1 MAGSFFAV
9 DLGATS
15 GRTILGKVT
24 QEGISLEEVN
34 RFPNHLLRIGNSY
47 YWDIYELYRNIV
59 EGLKKASSMTEI
71 ASIGIDTWGVDF
83 VCVGKD
89 GQFLRLPRSYRDP
102 YTEGAPDAFFERF
115 DRSEVYRLTG
125 IQVMNFNSLFQFDA
139 MRRSEDSA
147 LEAAEKILFIPDALS
162 YMLTREM
169 VCEYTIATTAQ
180 IVNAA
185 TRRLEPSILSAV
197 GLSEEHFG
205 RFVYPG
211 EKVGTLSPELQSLTG
226 LGPVPVIAVAGHDT
240 ASAVA
245 SVPASSEDFAY
256 LSSGTWSLMGVETQ
270 KPVITPEM
278 ERLNFTNEGGVDGTI
293 RVLKNI
299 CGMWLLERCKANWG
313 DVSYSTLIDEALAAE
328 PGRSCIN
335 PDAPEFA
342 NPEDMEKA
350 IKDYSRAHGEAVPE
364 TRGQI
369 VRCIYESLAARYAEV
384 LENLRSLTGK
394 KIETL
399 HIIGGGSRN
408 DLLNQW
414 TADAAGVKVVA
425 GPSEATAC
433 GNIMIQAIA
442 AGVAKDVA
450 SLRAMLSSSSEL
462 KTFYPSEK

>member
-1 MAGSFFAV
+1 
-9 DLGATS
+9 
-15 GRTILGKVT
+15 
-24 QEGISLEEVN
+24 
-34 RFPNHLLRIGNSY
+34 
-47 YWDIYELYRNIV
+47 
-59 EGLKKASSMTEI
+59 
-71 ASIGIDTWGVDF
+71 
-83 VCVGKD
+83 
-89 GQFLRLPRSYRDP
+89 
-102 YTEGAPDAFFERF
+102 
-115 DRSEVYRLTG
+115 
-125 IQVMNFNSLFQFDA
+125 
-139 MRRSEDSA
+139 
-147 LEAAEKILFIPDALS
+147 
-162 YMLTREM
+162 
-169 VCEYTIATTAQ
+169 
-180 IVNAA
+180 
-185 TRRLEPSILSAV
+185 
-197 GLSEEHFG
+197 
-205 RFVYPG
+205 
-211 EKVGTLSPELQSLTG
+211 
-226 LGPVPVIAVAGHDT
+226 
-240 ASAVA
+240 
-245 SVPASSEDFAY
+245 
-256 LSSGTWSLMGVETQ
+256 
-270 KPVITPEM
+270 
-278 ERLNFTNEGGVDGTI
+278 
-293 RVLKNI
+293 
-299 CGMWLLERCKANWG
+299 MWLLERCKANWG

-442 AGVAKDVA
+442 SGVAKDVA